1 MCYTRIS
8 GTRNGR
14 KAIAYALGNG
24 CGHNGHKNR
33 NLMIGTV
40 GLLPEEFGSY
50 IEQMEMTWAQKL
62 SRNNLNEIR
71 RVIVSFSKNELSKD
85 KPEDIEL
92 AMQMCQEFVQDAYD
106 GHDALICLS
115 ADGVGEKLHAHI
127 LVNNVSSRD
136 FKGCTRE
143 QTHFSYVKSNWNRIQ
158 SKYVTIDL
166 GKGPKEKISQNERRM
181 RDENRRYAE
190 EGLEGPNYIWKD
202 DLRNRIRIAMNTASS
217 KEEFIDTLEK
227 NGVVAKTRKEGKPG
241 TYFAFELIDIPQR
254 YECIR
259 GSFKARS
266 YSLGTD
272 YDYDTIMD
280 KISENRAK
288 NPLKEVTN
296 KPVSVNYEKV
306 YAPLPSVS
314 TRKTNTDDGNNNS
327 STSTSSSQSSGGG
340 SSVTVTREENKTPT
354 TDATVEKTT
363 TKPRTAFER
372 MKAERDRLD
381 KEELERRFDRQ
392 LEYGFGKEF

>member
-1 MCYTRIS
+1 
-8 GTRNGR
+8 
-14 KAIAYALGNG
+14 
-24 CGHNGHKNR
+24 
-33 NLMIGTV
+33 
-40 GLLPEEFGSY
+40 
-50 IEQMEMTWAQKL
+50 
-62 SRNNLNEIR
+62 
-71 RVIVSFSKNELSKD
+71 
-85 KPEDIEL
+85 
-92 AMQMCQEFVQDAYD
+92 
-106 GHDALICLS
+106 
-115 ADGVGEKLHAHI
+115 
-127 LVNNVSSRD
+127 
-136 FKGCTRE
+136 
-143 QTHFSYVKSNWNRIQ
+143 
-158 SKYVTIDL
+158 
-166 GKGPKEKISQNERRM
+166 
-181 RDENRRYAE
+181 
-190 EGLEGPNYIWKD
+190 
-202 DLRNRIRIAMNTASS
+202 
-217 KEEFIDTLEK
+217 
-227 NGVVAKTRKEGKPG
+227 
-241 TYFAFELIDIPQR
+241 
-254 YECIR
+254 
-259 GSFKARS
+259 
-266 YSLGTD
+266 
-272 YDYDTIMD
+272 MD